1 MRGFFAPLR
10 MTRVLELGLGLE
22 MSMFDLSSVNDVL
35 GIVTGRGD
43 AVVML
48 WQDADGAWKPIT
60 SNELYGRVRALAD
73 VFRGWGL
80 GKGDRVAIVSEN
92 RWEWA
97 VTDLAALAI
106 GGVDVP
112 LYPTLTPEQIGY
124 MLRDSGA
131 KAAVVSSREQYEKLM
146 HAGELPE
153 LEHVVVMDGGEFS
166 GAESCGALMKDAKA
180 EQGRDTAGRRA
191 GWWW

>member
-1 MRGFFAPLR
+1 MR
-10 MTRVLELGLGLE
+10 
-22 MSMFDLSSVNDVL
+22 MFDLSSVNDVL
-35 GIVTGRGD
+35 GRVTGRGES
-43 AVVML
+43 VVMQ

-80 GKGDRVAIVSEN
+80 GKGDRVAILSEN

-97 VTDLAALAI
+97 VTDFAVLAI

-131 KAAVVSSREQYEKLM
+131 KAAVLSSREQYEKLM
-146 HAGELPE
+146 AAGELPE
-153 LEHVVVMDGGEFS
+153 LKHVVVMDVGEY
-166 GAESCGALMKDAKA
+166 GKAESFAALMQDAKSK
-180 EQGRDTAGRRA
+180 QKRDSDFDALLKT
-191 GWWW
+191 

>member
-1 MRGFFAPLR
+1 
-10 MTRVLELGLGLE
+10 
-22 MSMFDLSSVNDVL
+22 MFDLSSVNDVL
-35 GIVTGRGD
+35 ARVTGHGD

-80 GKGDRVAIVSEN
+80 GKGDRGGIVSED
-92 RWEWA
+92 RWGWA
-97 VTDLAALAI
+97 VTDLAALAM

-131 KAAVVSSREQYEKLM
+131 KAAVVSSREQYEKLT
-146 HAGELPE
+146 ATGDLPE
-153 LEHVVVMDGGEFS
+153 LEHVVVMDAGELPD
-166 GAESCGALMKDAKA
+166 AES
-180 EQGRDTAGRRA
+180 
-191 GWWW
+191 

>member
-1 MRGFFAPLR
+1 MR
-10 MTRVLELGLGLE
+10 
-22 MSMFDLSSVNDVL
+22 MFDLSSVNDVL

-60 SNELYGRVRALAD
+60 SNDLYGRVRALAD

-97 VTDLAALAI
+97 VTDLATLAI

-146 HAGELPE
+146 HAGELAE
-153 LEHVVVMDGGEFS
+153 MEEVVVMDGRDDPDANSVAG
-166 GAESCGALMKDAKA
+166 LMQKAKA
-180 EQGRDTAGRRA
+180 KRV
-191 GWWW
+191 

>member
-1 MRGFFAPLR
+1 
-10 MTRVLELGLGLE
+10 
-22 MSMFDLSSVNDVL
+22 MFDLSSVNDVL
-35 GIVTGRGD
+35 GKVAGRGD

-48 WQDADGAWKPIT
+48 WLDADGAWKSIT

-80 GKGDRVAIVSEN
+80 GKGDRVAILSEN

-97 VTDLAALAI
+97 VTDFATVAI

-112 LYPTLTPEQIGY
+112 LYSKLTPEQIGY

-131 KAAVVSSREQYEKLM
+131 KGAVVSSREQHGKWM
-146 HAGELPE
+146 AAGDL
-153 LEHVVVMDGGEFS
+153 L
-166 GAESCGALMKDAKA
+166 AL
-180 EQGRDTAGRRA
+180 G
-191 GWWW
+191 